1 MCCAGECIGVVA
13 LAISLDDPAVLD
25 VSSIVHVHGNSARAQ
40 KYRQII
46 EIWTQWFGF
55 SILYQLLPILVLE

>member
-25 VSSIVHVHGNSARAQ
+25 VSSIVHVHGNSTRAH
-40 KYRQII
+40 
-46 EIWTQWFGF
+46 
-55 SILYQLLPILVLE
+55 S